1 MIGQLKLPEH
11 QRQTLL
17 EAIQRFPR
25 YRILVVGDLILDV
38 FIWGKVSRISPE
50 APVPVVEVVEETRLL
65 GGAANVVHNLAALG
79 GRVLVAGLIGEDA
92 SGQRLSVLLQQ
103 LSIPTDGLIVEHQR
117 PTTIK
122 TRIIAHSQQV
132 VRFDREWRDPPE
144 THSRD
149 RIRSYIGESMGQID
163 GVVISDYGKGV
174 ITLELMDEIRAMT
187 SARHLPVMVDPKIHN
202 MSLYQQVTMVTP
214 NSHEAS
220 MMAGIDIRDADT
232 LLAAGNRL
240 LDLLKCRMVLITR
253 GEAGMSLFQQGAKVK
268 HIPTVARRVYD
279 VTGAGDTVI
288 STIMLGMLAGLPVAD
303 AALLANIAAGVVVG
317 EVGTATVSAARLTD
331 AIQNGI

>member
-1 MIGQLKLPEH
+1 MNGQLKLAEQ

-17 EAIQRFPR
+17 EAVQRFPR

-79 GRVLVAGLIGEDA
+79 GGVLVTGLIGEDS
-92 SGQRLSVLLQQ
+92 SGRRLAALLQQ
-103 LSIPTDGLIVEHQR
+103 LSIPTDGLIVEQQR

-122 TRIIAHSQQV
+122 TRIIAHNQQV
-132 VRFDREWRDPPE
+132 VRFDREWRNPPE
-144 THSRD
+144 IHSRD
-149 RIRSYIGESMGQID
+149 RILAYIRESIGQID

-174 ITLELMDEIRAMT
+174 ITLELMDELRAMT
-187 SARHLPVMVDPKIHN
+187 SARHIPVMVDPKIQN
-202 MSLYQQVTMVTP
+202 MSLYRQVTLVTP
-214 NSHEAS
+214 NSYEAS
-220 MMAGIDIRDADT
+220 TMAGIDIRDDRT

-240 LDLLKCRMVLITR
+240 LDLFQCRMVLITR
-253 GEAGMSLFQQGAKVK
+253 GEAGMSLFRQDAEVK

-288 STIMLGMLAGLPVAD
+288 STIMLGMLAGLPVVD